1 MSLGLTLNKTEGKDG
16 KTYLYA
22 NSGPVTL
29 ATGVATDLLN
39 FRTPNETCTL
49 NFEIFFDTQLNVA
62 TDLFVIKWYM
72 ANETAE
78 TTSFKLV
85 NASEL
90 VRPIRIHKILHANS
104 PVKVEM
110 QYTKSGVGPP
120 TSGAS
125 CNVLGRVY

>member
-22 NSGPVTL
+22 NSGQVTL

-90 VRPIRIHKILHANS
+90 VRPIRIHKIFHANS

-110 QYTKSGVGPP
+110 QYTKSGAGPP
-120 TSGAS
+120 ASGAS

>member
-1 MSLGLTLNKTEGKDG
+1 MSLGLTLSKTEGKNG

-29 ATGVATDLLN
+29 VSGVATDLLN

-49 NFEIFFDTQLNVA
+49 NFELFFDTQLNAA

-72 ANETAE
+72 DNETAE

-85 NASEL
+85 ND
-90 VRPIRIHKILHANS
+90 ANS

>member
-1 MSLGLTLNKTEGKDG
+1 MSIGKGLNKVVGKD
-16 KTYLYA
+16 KRTYLYA

-29 ATGVATDLLN
+29 ISGVATDLLD

-49 NFEIFFDTQLNVA
+49 NFEIFFDTQLNAV

-72 ANETAE
+72 DSETAE

-125 CNVLGRVY
+125 CNVSGRVY

>member
-1 MSLGLTLNKTEGKDG
+1 MSLGLTLSKTEGKNG

-29 ATGVATDLLN
+29 VSGVATDLLN

-49 NFEIFFDTQLNVA
+49 NFELFFDTQLNA
-62 TDLFVIKWYM
+62 PTDLFVIKWYM
-72 ANETAE
+72 DSETAE

-125 CNVLGRVY
+125 CNVSGRVY